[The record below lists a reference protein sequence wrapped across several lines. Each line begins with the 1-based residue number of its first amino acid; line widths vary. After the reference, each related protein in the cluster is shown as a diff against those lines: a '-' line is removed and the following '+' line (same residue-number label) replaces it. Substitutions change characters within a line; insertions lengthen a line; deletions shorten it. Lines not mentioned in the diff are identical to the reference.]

1 MERLQMGQGNTRWGR
16 SPGRA
21 RLMMASVDMAGT
33 RSSTFARKAA
43 KLELLIE
50 LMEVFKELLLEVDIK
65 IMARDA
71 LVHLLAEP
79 MVWGTAT
86 VVARLLMGRLTVV
99 LATVSLEA
107 AFALALKV
115 GSIALEPTMARGKDR
130 DFNVWRFRRT
140 PPPTKFAKQ
149 KTK

>member
-1 MERLQMGQGNTRWGR
+1 
-16 SPGRA
+16 
-21 RLMMASVDMAGT
+21 MMASVDMVGT

-43 KLELLIE
+43 KLDLLIE
-50 LMEVFKELLLEVDIK
+50 LMEVFQELLLEVDIK

-71 LVHLLAEP
+71 LVHLLAKS

-86 VVARLLMGRLTVV
+86 VVERLLLGGLTVV
-99 LATVSLEA
+99 LATVGLEA

-115 GSIALEPTMARGKDR
+115 GTSALEPTMARGKDR
-130 DFNVWRFRRT
+130 DFNVWRLRRT
-140 PPPTKFAKQ
+140 PPPMKFAKQ